1 MSGDLIFDLIR
12 MLLALT
18 LVVGLMLGLA
28 WVMRRFDILK
38 MGQTPTPRPQGV
50 DIQHTRAIDS
60 RRRLV
65 HVTWKGQDI
74 LLLLGPNND
83 IVVARDEVTE
93 NTNTHDD

>member
-1 MSGDLIFDLIR
+1 MSDSFIIDLIR

-18 LVVGLMLGLA
+18 LVIGLMMGLA

-38 MGQTPTPRPQGV
+38 IGNTVKATTEEMS
-50 DIQHTRAIDS
+50 IQHSRAIDS

-65 HVTWKGQDI
+65 QVTWKGEDI

-83 IVVARDEVTE
+83 IVVARNSMTE
-93 NTNTHDD
+93 NTETDDT